1 MSTPLTASQ
10 AAARLGVS
18 ERTIQRR
25 CKSGKIKAELVTDAD
40 GEEWRIDPATLP
52 TGDAI
57 SADTD
62 DKVTTAPGEPAHS
75 QKEPVTTQAPATGAD
90 TADRVTPTVTTRDDA
105 RLLDQLQTENSFL
118 RAMVEQHQRSEAELR
133 AALREAL
140 KAMPKAITAGDASA
154 PIEAAQGDESTHVKE
169 TTPAAKQSPQ
179 RGTQAR
185 VLKPWQ
191 RVLARVLGLR

>member
-1 MSTPLTASQ
+1 MSTPLTVSQ

-25 CKSGKIKAELVTDAD
+25 CKSGKLKAELVTDAD

-57 SADTD
+57 SD

-75 QKEPVTTQAPATGAD
+75 QKAPVTTQAPATGDDA
-90 TADRVTPTVTTRDDA
+90 ADRVPTRDDA
-105 RLLDQLQTENSFL
+105 RLLDQLQTENGFL

-133 AALREAL
+133 AALRSAL
-140 KAMPKAITAGDASA
+140 NAMPKALTESA
-154 PIEAAQGDESTHVKE
+154 PIEAAQGAQSTPDDQ
-169 TTPAAKQSPQ
+169 TGAGAKQSPE
-179 RGTQAR
+179 RGTQRKTLTAFQRIAAR
-185 VLKPWQ
+185 I
-191 RVLARVLGLR
+191 LGIR